1 MHWTRVSPS
10 AAASEKLLTLRR
22 RAEPPI
28 ESTFGSIDLT
38 RAQSWHSN
46 CCVLAFMIEG
56 TRRLRLSTCR
66 RFGILGLSIF
76 LFLPLSAKTIVS
88 ADSEKKNPDNRELIS
103 RAVENLVSGWNK
115 KDSETIVG
123 LFLPDAV
130 LVMPTGKIARTRSAI
145 RQRLLEEWNGK
156 LKDTTLTHVVEAV
169 SLQGSDAAVV
179 KGRYRLNGVKIM
191 GFENAPE
198 GSFIF
203 RHKRQQGRW
212 MILKAELLRDEA
224 AKK

>member
-1 MHWTRVSPS
+1 
-10 AAASEKLLTLRR
+10 
-22 RAEPPI
+22 
-28 ESTFGSIDLT
+28 
-38 RAQSWHSN
+38 
-46 CCVLAFMIEG
+46 
-56 TRRLRLSTCR
+56 
-66 RFGILGLSIF
+66 
-76 LFLPLSAKTIVS
+76 
-88 ADSEKKNPDNRELIS
+88 
-103 RAVENLVSGWNK
+103 
-115 KDSETIVG
+115 
-123 LFLPDAV
+123 
-130 LVMPTGKIARTRSAI
+130 MPTGKIARTRSAI

-191 GFENAPE
+191 RFENAPE

-224 AKK
+224 AKEIALVCKALRSSRHTPRLRARRRFPHVKRKKWCSE